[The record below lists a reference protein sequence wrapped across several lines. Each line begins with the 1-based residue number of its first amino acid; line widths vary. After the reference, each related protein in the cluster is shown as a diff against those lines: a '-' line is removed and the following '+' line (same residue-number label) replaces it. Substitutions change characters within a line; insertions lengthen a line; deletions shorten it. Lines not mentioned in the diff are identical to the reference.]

1 PDLVEACV
9 RTDRMEAAT
18 EASAAIEELAQP
30 AAPAWTLALA
40 ARCGSLLADGDAAED
55 ECLNAI
61 RLLGERRPFD
71 VARTSLLLGERLRRN
86 RSPLEARDH
95 LRSALEKFD
104 RLGAAPWADLARAE
118 LRATGETTPA
128 ARDPSAA
135 AQLTP
140 QELQVAEF
148 ASQGLSNKEIGAQL
162 FLSPRTVEYHLRKVY
177 VKLGIASRTELIR
190 LDREEVRV
198 EPQVRQLAFGRS
210 TDDLIDAAELAVELE
225 HPDRPGLEIGSRER
239 EQRVDPRGTPRRS
252 PITPWNGAQGS
263 RGLRLP

>member
-1 PDLVEACV
+1 LLDLGRGRPDQAASRLIELRAAPPGIRSPLVVVLATPDLVEACV

-40 ARCGSLLADGDAAED
+40 ARCRSLLADGDAAED

-71 VARTSLLLGERLRRN
+71 VARTSLVLGERLRRN

-135 AQLTP
+135 AQRTP

-148 ASQGLSNKEIGAQL
+148 AGQGLSNKEIGAQL

-198 EPQVRQLAFGRS
+198 EPQVRQLAF
-210 TDDLIDAAELAVELE
+210 
-225 HPDRPGLEIGSRER
+225 RE
-239 EQRVDPRGTPRRS
+239 VDRRS
-252 PITPWNGAQGS
+252 D
-263 RGLRLP
+263 RRR